1 MHFLLFTE
9 ASQLQKK
16 CSSGKGKPERLLSH
30 FMRKYFLASFSATF
44 AFIHPK
50 TPTPNPS
57 LCIDG
62 EPDALKWNFMA
73 KYTNNEIA
81 EKLLQPIQLEIVGES
96 LKENCWMPSHSE
108 KALWKRLRKPKMLMK
123 IIKLGLPKATENE
136 EKTSPSSASS
146 KTFNLKFK
154 LKILSQQ
161 QLLIR
166 S

>member
-16 CSSGKGKPERLLSH
+16 CSSGKGKPQGITFPFHEKI
-30 FMRKYFLASFSATF
+30 FPSFIQRYIRFHS
-44 AFIHPK
+44 PENS
-50 TPTPNPS
+50 PTPNPS
-57 LCIDG
+57 HRIDG

-73 KYTNNEIA
+73 KYQQRDRRETLATDSTRNCRRES
-81 EKLLQPIQLEIVGES
+81 EGKLL
-96 LKENCWMPSHSE
+96 MPSHSE

-123 IIKLGLPKATENE
+123 IIKLGSPKATERE
-136 EKTSPSSASS
+136 EKTPPSSASS